1 MAATGCFAEP
11 ECLQEPLP
19 IGFAGCI
26 VGPDQKKYPCRTCN
40 NMEYLKK
47 IGGAP
52 DKHYPNCASGD
63 HPKHKLTHCSSDLPL
78 NQCAMPNLQG
88 CDFTV
93 PPLNTSKKARTFQ
106 IINNCDFKI
115 WVGYDGK
122 SQLPPPGPT
131 PVNYP
136 PNQGYIPNDGGFK
149 LDQHK
154 SKTITFQNDLISG
167 TLWGRTNC
175 RQDIK
180 GKVVCDTGTRN
191 TSYFSFIHS
200 MY

>member
-1 MAATGCFAEP
+1 MAAVGCFKDP
-11 ECLQEPLP
+11 TCSIPM
-19 IGFAGCI
+19 GAGCI
-26 VGPDQKKYPCRTCN
+26 RFDKVNYPCRTCN
-40 NMEYLKK
+40 NIKFLKK
-47 IGGAP
+47 IDMQGYLP
-52 DKHYPNCASGD
+52 QYPNCTDNGQYKMVHCD
-63 HPKHKLTHCSSDLPL
+63 PQLPKDT
-78 NQCAMPNLQG
+78 CAMPNKQG

-122 SQLPPPGPT
+122 SQLPPPAPT

-136 PNQGYIPNDGGFK
+136 PNIGYIPLNGGFE
-149 LDQHK
+149 LDQNK
-154 SKTITFQNDLISG
+154 SRNITFQNDLISG

-175 RQDIK
+175 KDIK
-180 GKVVCDTGTRN
+180 GTVVCDTGTRN